1 MKILIVVPWDHEYG
15 GVASVVGNLAICLKG
30 QGHKVLFFHPDSQ
43 AIIQKKRI
51 TKWGFPGFQLRVGL
65 PFDVHPFRSALAF
78 FALFPFTLFQL
89 IRLIKKHDIEIV
101 NIHYPVDHFFYFG
114 LCRRICHFSLVISI
128 HGADVF
134 PLGKP
139 KREYALPF
147 RFLLDSSDALV
158 APSRG
163 FQSDLSEIFP
173 ELEAKGTVIYN
184 GINIDELAA
193 ENSSGGRI
201 MKDPY
206 ILCIAMHNEK
216 KGLDV
221 LLHAFKQVGNFFPAF
236 KLVLVGDGPLR
247 KSLEE
252 LADSLGLQERVV
264 FCGKQGRMQVTNLLR
279 GCEVFV
285 LPSRS
290 EPFGIVIL
298 EAMACKKP
306 VIATKVAGPMEII
319 EDGKT
324 GILVEADN
332 PDMLAKAMTNMLN
345 SRDLQLFLGEN
356 GYLMVQKRFLS
367 IHLGSAYEALFQ
379 KLLTRYKISQKCQ
392 NS

>member
-15 GVASVVGNLAICLKG
+15 GVASVVGNLAICLKDR
-30 QGHKVLFFHPDSQ
+30 GHKVLFFHPNGK
-43 AIIQKKRI
+43 AIIQKKRT

-65 PFDVHPFRSALAF
+65 PFGVHPFLSTLAF
-78 FALFPFTLFQL
+78 FALFPFTLLQL

-101 NIHYPVDHFFYFG
+101 NIHYPADSFFYFG
-114 LCRRICHFSLVISI
+114 LCRRICHFSLVTSI

-134 PLGKP
+134 PRGKP
-139 KREYALPF
+139 KREYTLPF
-147 RFLLDSSDALV
+147 RFLLDSSDVLV

-163 FQSDLSEIFP
+163 FQSEFLQIFP
-173 ELEAKGTVIYN
+173 ELRSKGKVIYN
-184 GINIDELAA
+184 GINIGELAA
-193 ENSSGGRI
+193 ESNHGGRI
-201 MKDPY
+201 LEDPY

-221 LLHAFKQVGNFFPAF
+221 LLRAFKQVRNSFPTF

-247 KSLEE
+247 NSLEE
-252 LADSLGLQERVV
+252 LADSLGLQEQVV
-264 FCGKQGRMQVTNLLR
+264 FCGKQGRPEVTNILI

-319 EDGKT
+319 EDGIT

-332 PDMLAKAMTNMLN
+332 PDMLAKAMINILN
-345 SRDLQLFLGEN
+345 RRDLQLFLGEN
-356 GYLMVQKRFLS
+356 GHLMVQEKFLS
-367 IHLGSAYEALFQ
+367 THLGLAYEELFR
-379 KLLTRYKISQKCQ
+379 KLLTQV
-392 NS
+392 